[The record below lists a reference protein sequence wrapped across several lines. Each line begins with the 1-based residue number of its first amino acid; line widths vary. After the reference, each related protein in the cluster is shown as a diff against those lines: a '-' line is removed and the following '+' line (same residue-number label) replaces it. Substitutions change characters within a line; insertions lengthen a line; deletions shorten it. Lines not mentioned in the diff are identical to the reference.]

1 MSGVRTLSF
10 TAHCLSLRYPLVN
23 KTQLYDLQADP
34 HEMTDPADKPESA
47 AKIAELTPH
56 TFAQKLSAS
65 FLPLSF
71 SLLVAA
77 FGEVKPDT
85 SANPPPK

>member
-1 MSGVRTLSF
+1 
-10 TAHCLSLRYPLVN
+10 
-23 KTQLYDLQADP
+23 
-34 HEMTDPADKPESA
+34 MTDPADKPESA